1 MISDLLLTRSEQKV
15 KSKIRNLKSE
25 ISLGC
30 ESTKNTY
37 VDNRL
42 LDDLPEK
49 SNFVNHEQVQELH
62 RVECVWRLYRYRCQ
76 AWDRDQ
82 QDPPVFYLCF
92 NTYNGFACYHL
103 PGACFLEK
111 YQEVYMGGEEESMV
125 LSIIL
130 LFKNKSRAMSRLSV
144 INTSLFRL
152 LPFFS
157 RYIF

>member
-1 MISDLLLTRSEQKV
+1 LQICILAHLHIYR
-15 KSKIRNLKSE
+15 
-25 ISLGC
+25 GC

-49 SNFVNHEQVQELH
+49 SNFVNHEQVQELY
-62 RVECVWRLYRYRCQ
+62 RVECVWRLYCYRRQ

-82 QDPPVFYLCF
+82 QDPAVFYLRF
-92 NTYNGFACYHL
+92 NTYHGLAGYHL
-103 PGACFLEK
+103 PRACFLEK
-111 YQEVYMGGEEESMV
+111 YQEIYMGGQEESMV

-144 INTSLFRL
+144 INGSPFRL
-152 LPFFS
+152 LPFFC
-157 RYIF
+157 RYTLSCLLYHHQDKR